1 MIFRLCLRRN
11 TENETFVFEISEEQ
25 KIFGI
30 VIDNELTMLR
40 IHAKSLAKELSFS
53 KTI

>member
-1 MIFRLCLRRN
+1 MVLNQRKCRLCLRRN
-11 TENETFVFEISEEQ
+11 IKSETFVFKTSEEQ

-40 IHAKSLAKELSFS
+40 IYAKKPR
-53 KTI
+53 